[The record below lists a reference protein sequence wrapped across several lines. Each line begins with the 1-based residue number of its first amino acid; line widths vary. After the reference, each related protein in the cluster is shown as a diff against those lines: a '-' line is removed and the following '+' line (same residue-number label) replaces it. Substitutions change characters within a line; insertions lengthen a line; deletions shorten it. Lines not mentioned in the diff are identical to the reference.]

1 MIGGT
6 KYYIIINYF
15 KYILINILVFV
26 GLIWISQILRV
37 LELQYSLSTQIFDVI
52 QTTSLILPS
61 FLSPL
66 SSFLL
71 ILASFFLNFQL
82 NSSNEI
88 VIIKQ
93 YFSFK
98 DIFFLFLI
106 IMAGL
111 FLLNLLNNEYFA
123 VKSYEKYKN
132 KELEIRNNF
141 KLGMPSQRELH
152 IDNELSI
159 FFDSEI
165 DDVFYNVEALIY
177 EDGQFIV
184 AKSAE
189 IEVAKKNFNLIFQ
202 NGERLS
208 LNNDKISKTRFEKF
222 IYSIQNE
229 NIEKLFYDKEHFN
242 TLELI
247 LHDQLDFINHG
258 HNRIFQY
265 LLIILTIL
273 ISLKIIFVHKEKK
286 SLIKLFMVIFLL
298 LLVIQVINSYLIFLL
313 NNQLTNIPIYYFL
326 NFLNLSSTGFI
337 IFKVLK

>member
-1 MIGGT
+1 M
-6 KYYIIINYF
+6 
-15 KYILINILVFV
+15 
-26 GLIWISQILRV
+26 RV

-141 KLGMPSQRELH
+141 KLGIPSQRELH

-165 DDVFYNVEALIY
+165 NDVFYNVEALIY

-286 SLIKLFMVIFLL
+286 SLIKLFIVIFLL

-326 NFLNLSSTGFI
+326 NFLNLSSIGFI